1 MKKKMTLINNERRSF
16 FSSFLSYVLLYI
28 HMYVLF
34 HMYKFIDLYVHR
46 IIILDVYDKY
56 ILFINDIYMKYI
68 SINDIFDIVE
78 EKKNN

>member
-1 MKKKMTLINNERRSF
+1 MKKKMTLINNERKSF
-16 FSSFLSYVLLYI
+16 FSSFFSYV
-28 HMYVLF
+28 
-34 HMYKFIDLYVHR
+34 YKFIDLYVHR
-46 IIILDVYDKY
+46 IIILNVYDKY